1 MLPWGPKIHLEKNS
15 NYVCF
20 FCLSSLHFDFSL
32 SSETPIPPP
41 QKKNHAIFL
50 AGTKPCSGRDDQE
63 TRWGSELSDCESL
76 SFMDGSSDVGC
87 FRNPFSK
94 NVTKQSY
101 GKIEQHLTQTYA
113 CQSLVVSK
121 TFKQEGSDCA
131 IEENRFV
138 QPTLKYIYID
148 MYMYIY
154 I

>member
-1 MLPWGPKIHLEKNS
+1 MCVFFAFLLYILTSLFRVKHLSPPK
-15 NYVCF
+15 
-20 FCLSSLHFDFSL
+20 
-32 SSETPIPPP
+32 
-41 QKKNHAIFL
+41 KKNHAIFL

-138 QPTLKYIYID
+138 QPTLKYIYI
-148 MYMYIY
+148 
-154 I
+154 

>member
-1 MLPWGPKIHLEKNS
+1 MCVFLP
-15 NYVCF
+15 F
-20 FCLSSLHFDFSL
+20 FSTFWLLSF
-32 SSETPIPPP
+32 EWNTYPPP

-121 TFKQEGSDCA
+121 TFKQECSDCA

-154 I
+154 IYINIPKIHYHYTVN